1 MNKSVNSKIGF
12 AALAV
17 MLIFGV
23 IASAP
28 QIASAYYT
36 GSYIGNRYGYDTSP
50 TIIRPVYVSQPVY
63 YTQPVIVQQPV
74 YVSQPVVVQQYQP
87 LTSSCSATVS
97 YNISGQA
104 TVVYTAN
111 PVGGNGYYSYS
122 WTGTEDFSGSHRSV
136 SKTYYTSGYKY
147 ASVTISSN
155 GYTTTVS
162 CNPVNITFPY
172 NTYYQPVYQ
181 QPVYQ
186 NINQPVYV
194 NSNSLDIGCF
204 VDPTNAKV
212 NQPINWT
219 AEVSGGVAPY
229 TYSWTGSDGLTG
241 TQSSVI
247 KYYSTTGSKSA
258 VVSVTSADGKVGTKA
273 CSNAITIAS
282 AYKAPVA
289 AKVTKTAP
297 VAVVSQPAV
306 TSQPVVANAP
316 TNSNMTANA
325 ILSLGNVP
333 WGWVA
338 VVIILVLF
346 FTVMYLLFNKKK
358 I

>member
-1 MNKSVNSKIGF
+1 MNKTVNSKIGL

-23 IASAP
+23 IASSP
-28 QIASAYYT
+28 QIASANYT
-36 GSYIGNRYGYDTSP
+36 GSYIGNRYGYDTYTSP
-50 TIIRPVYVSQPVY
+50 VIVRPVYVSQPVY
-63 YTQPVIVQQPV
+63 DTQPVIVQQPV

-87 LTSSCSATVS
+87 LTSSCSASVS

-111 PVGGNGYYSYS
+111 PSGGNGYYNYS
-122 WTGTEDFSGSHRSV
+122 WTGAEDFSGSHRSA
-136 SKTYYTSGYKY
+136 SKTYYTPGYKY
-147 ASVTISSN
+147 ASVTVSSN

-181 QPVYQ
+181 QPIYQ

-219 AEVSGGVAPY
+219 AEVSGGMAPY

-273 CSNAITIAS
+273 CSNAINITS
-282 AYKAPVA
+282 TYKAPVV
-289 AKVTKTAP
+289 AKATKTEAP
-297 VAVVSQPAV
+297 VVVSQPVV
-306 TSQPVVANAP
+306 TKNDLTP
-316 TNSNMTANA
+316 TNSNMTANT

>member
-1 MNKSVNSKIGF
+1 MNKTVNSKIGLG
-12 AALAV
+12 ALAV

-36 GSYIGNRYGYDTSP
+36 GSYVGNRYGYDTYTSP
-50 TIIRPVYVSQPVY
+50 TIVRPVYVSQPVY

-87 LTSSCSATVS
+87 LTSSCSASVS

-111 PVGGNGYYSYS
+111 PVGGNGYYNYS

-136 SKTYYTSGYKY
+136 SKTYYTPGYKY

-186 NINQPVYV
+186 NINQPVYI

-273 CSNAITIAS
+273 CSNAINITS
-282 AYKAPVA
+282 AYKAPVV
-289 AKVTKTAP
+289 AKAKTAP
-297 VAVVSQPAV
+297 VAV
-306 TSQPVVANAP
+306 QPVVTTNAP
-316 TNSNMTANA
+316 TNSNMTANT

-338 VVIILVLF
+338 VIIILVLF